1 VGAQRTTNLQKQCSR
16 FCAISTFTFF
26 HVVGRFRLPFGIPFG
41 LPGRT
46 LGGQRG
52 ARTTPKAKKGAKK
65 RGPRTGLEKG
75 LCLEGAKPLKVST
88 LTHFQ
93 LFFRRPQAPKKETKL
108 EPKGDPN
115 RKNPIQEHPWACFWP
130 LVGSIFEFV
139 FSTLIFNA
147 VQAQNGT
154 PPPPNG
160 QPAARAGRLWG
171 AGNNTLGHAGGGY
184 YVGSSSFQQ
193 MQALCSPLSQ

>member
-1 VGAQRTTNLQKQCSR
+1 VGAQRTTNLQKQCSQ
-16 FCAISTFTFF
+16 FLAISTFTFF
-26 HVVGRFRLPFGIPFG
+26 HVFCRFRLPFGIPFG

-52 ARTTPKAKKGAKK
+52 PRTTPKAKKGAKK

-93 LFFRRPQAPKKETKL
+93 LFFRRPQAPKKEPKL
-108 EPKGDPN
+108 EPKGSPN
-115 RKNPIQEHPWACFWP
+115 RTNPVQEHPWACFWP

-147 VQAQNGT
+147 IQARNCH
-154 PPPPNG
+154 PPPP
-160 QPAARAGRLWG
+160 QMESRRRGRHLWHC
-171 AGNNTLGHAGGGY
+171 GNNTLGHAGGGY
-184 YVGSSSFQQ
+184 YVGFSSFQQ